1 VVEKESEH
9 SKIKEALSQS
19 RFIEKLVQMLDRYQ
33 GMARV
38 CFRGSPVLERARQ
51 SAFEAFL
58 NKDRDEALKNQKAS
72 MSEVLAIYTD
82 SVLRKGGL
90 KLAIEAGA
98 NEEEYLRQ
106 LVQLFTHL
114 VDKDLF
120 IEVYRSYLAKRLLNE
135 KSQSVEQERQMIS
148 YIKMQSGPQFTKK
161 LEGMLNDLAIATEQ
175 TKQYEAQLSSQG
187 TQDVEFHV
195 TILTS
200 SHWPS
205 YKNFP
210 DLQVPRV
217 LLPPMENFT
226 QYYQGRNNHRLV
238 KWCFSLGTATV
249 SGKFASR
256 TFDLVVG
263 TFQMC
268 VIMQF
273 NQTSEIPLRALKE
286 ALKMDDDTLIK
297 NLKSLMLKNFK
308 LLEVRGGHPLSLD
321 AVIGVNDAFTSP
333 YNRIVFPTPVLEE
346 VYKKEVV
353 AEDRSIAVEAAI
365 VRIMKSRR
373 KLGHNELIQ
382 EVLTA
387 LSNFQPNPAQIKQKI
402 EQLIERDYLERDPDD
417 RTLYRYLA

>member
-1 VVEKESEH
+1 MFYRDELSRTDRYLMWDEIKQGILREFRTEMLLKHTTSLFERATGLRYLFSHDKQEDLSLLYTLYQEHPDSVQLIANAFKEHLTDQGLALLAKLDLSQVVEKESEH

-19 RFIEKLVQMLDRYQ
+19 HFIEKLVQMLDKYQ
-33 GMARV
+33 GMVRN

-51 SAFEAFL
+51 TAFETFL

-72 MSEVLAIYTD
+72 ISEVIAIYTD
-82 SVLRKGGL
+82 TVLRKGGL
-90 KLAIEAGA
+90 KLVVEAGA

-148 YIKMQSGPQFTKK
+148 FIKLQSGPQFTKK

-175 TKQYEAQLSSQG
+175 SKLYEAAQASSAEG
-187 TQDVEFHV
+187 GVEFHV

-217 LLPPMENFT
+217 LSPAMESFT

-249 SGKFASR
+249 AARFQAR

-263 TFQMC
+263 TF
-268 VIMQF
+268 
-273 NQTSEIPLRALKE
+273 
-286 ALKMDDDTLIK
+286 
-297 NLKSLMLKNFK
+297 
-308 LLEVRGGHPLSLD
+308 
-321 AVIGVNDAFTSP
+321 
-333 YNRIVFPTPVLEE
+333 
-346 VYKKEVV
+346 
-353 AEDRSIAVEAAI
+353 
-365 VRIMKSRR
+365 
-373 KLGHNELIQ
+373 
-382 EVLTA
+382 
-387 LSNFQPNPAQIKQKI
+387 
-402 EQLIERDYLERDPDD
+402 
-417 RTLYRYLA
+417 

>member
-1 VVEKESEH
+1 
-9 SKIKEALSQS
+9 
-19 RFIEKLVQMLDRYQ
+19 
-33 GMARV
+33 
-38 CFRGSPVLERARQ
+38 
-51 SAFEAFL
+51 
-58 NKDRDEALKNQKAS
+58 
-72 MSEVLAIYTD
+72 
-82 SVLRKGGL
+82 
-90 KLAIEAGA
+90 
-98 NEEEYLRQ
+98 
-106 LVQLFTHL
+106 
-114 VDKDLF
+114 
-120 IEVYRSYLAKRLLNE
+120 
-135 KSQSVEQERQMIS
+135 MIS
-148 YIKMQSGPQFTKK
+148 FIKLQSGPQFTKK

-175 TKQYEAQLSSQG
+175 AKLYESSSPSSNEV
-187 TQDVEFHV
+187 DFHV

-210 DLQVPRV
+210 ELQVPRA
-217 LLPPMENFT
+217 LLPAMESFT

-238 KWCFSLGTATV
+238 KWCYSLGTATV
-249 SGKFASR
+249 TGKFGAR
-256 TFDLVVG
+256 AFDLVVG

-273 NQTSEIPLRALKE
+273 NLCSEMPLRALKE
-286 ALKMDDDTLIK
+286 TLKMDDDTLIK
-297 NLKSLMLKNFK
+297 NVKSLMLKNFK
-308 LLEVRGGHPLSLD
+308 LLEVRGGQPLSLD

-373 KLGHNELIQ
+373 KLGHNELVQ

-387 LSNFQPNPAQIKQKI
+387 LRNFQPNPAQIKQKI
-402 EQLIERDYLERDPDD
+402 DQLIDRDYLERDPDD